1 MKKETDI
8 AKRQYQGLDKVY
20 EFDEKKGDETIDKD
34 DKKYNKSDLIY
45 DANHSTK
52 KSGSLALKS
61 KSLFLANFCDD
72 LDKFSRLKPQK
83 EKHTQKKQQMCMIQL
98 RHYIICC

>member
-1 MKKETDI
+1 MPLASKLKKGTDI

-45 DANHSTK
+45 DANHS
-52 KSGSLALKS
+52 L
-61 KSLFLANFCDD
+61 
-72 LDKFSRLKPQK
+72 
-83 EKHTQKKQQMCMIQL
+83 
-98 RHYIICC
+98 

>member
-1 MKKETDI
+1 MPLSCGNAGKYEFLTGEDVLPEKGLLEKADIIKQFQYLPLVSKLKKETDI

-45 DANHSTK
+45 DANHS
-52 KSGSLALKS
+52 L
-61 KSLFLANFCDD
+61 
-72 LDKFSRLKPQK
+72 
-83 EKHTQKKQQMCMIQL
+83 
-98 RHYIICC
+98 